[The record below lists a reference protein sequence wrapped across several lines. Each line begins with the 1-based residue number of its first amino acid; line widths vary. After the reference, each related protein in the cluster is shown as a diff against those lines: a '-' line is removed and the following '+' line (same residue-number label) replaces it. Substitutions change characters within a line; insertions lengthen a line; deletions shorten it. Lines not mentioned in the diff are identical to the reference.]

1 MTSRGGRLVGV
12 LLAVVLVL
20 SVAPAPALAQDADE
34 VDMDRLVEV
43 YNANVD
49 RAPDIVRGQ
58 LAGQSVELR
67 IGDGSTVAGPDAGT
81 VYHFTT
87 AENGTVTDYA
97 SGEAPDPDYRVRTRE
112 EARLAVVNASDPS
125 TEFDRQYEAGNVE
138 IHGVGVTN
146 SVKAEAVKAAVWV
159 GKTFGL
165 F

>member
-1 MTSRGGRLVGV
+1 MCCSLWSSCCRSHPRPRSHRTRTRWTWT
-12 LLAVVLVL
+12 
-20 SVAPAPALAQDADE
+20 
-34 VDMDRLVEV
+34 
-43 YNANVD
+43 
-49 RAPDIVRGQ
+49 
-58 LAGQSVELR
+58 
-67 IGDGSTVAGPDAGT
+67 GST

-97 SGEAPDPDYRVRTRE
+97 SGEAPDPDYRVRTSE
-112 EARLAVVNASDPS
+112 EAFFAVVNASDPS